1 MIHFEWPTFV
11 QVLEFLG
18 TFAFSISG
26 IRLASAKRFDWFGAY
41 VVGVAAAIGGGT
53 IRDVMLGLIP
63 FWMTDPIYLICSAIA
78 LIWVIIFNKQL
89 ISQNNTFFIFDSIG
103 LALFTVVGIN
113 KTIVLGYPLWVA
125 IIMGCITGAAGGVIR
140 DVLLNKE
147 PIVFQ
152 KDIYAMASVYQECKL
167 SAPAE
172 TPASGGGALKWYG
185 YREVTTGN
193 LITPSVRCGST
204 VIKTGSA
211 VGVSNNGF
219 TLYSLS
225 LSETE
230 MANIT
235 DWSNV
240 RIRFAVSSYSSQSI
254 EICMAYLEVPD
265 KKSSIGL
272 EMGCS
277 F

>member
-1 MIHFEWPTFV
+1 MV
-11 QVLEFLG
+11 QILRPV
-18 TFAFSISG
+18 SDI
-26 IRLASAKRFDWFGAY
+26 
-41 VVGVAAAIGGGT
+41 
-53 IRDVMLGLIP
+53 
-63 FWMTDPIYLICSAIA
+63 
-78 LIWVIIFNKQL
+78 
-89 ISQNNTFFIFDSIG
+89 NTGWS
-103 LALFTVVGIN
+103 
-113 KTIVLGYPLWVA
+113 KYPA
-125 IIMGCITGAAGGVIR
+125 GAAGRYACI
-140 DVLLNKE
+140 DDE
-147 PIVFQ
+147 TYSMSDPDI
-152 KDIYAMASVYQECKL
+152 IYAMANVYQECKL

-185 YREVTTGN
+185 FREEITGN
-193 LITPSVRCGST
+193 SITPSVRCGST

-211 VGVSNNGF
+211 VGISTYWY

-225 LSETE
+225 LSEAE

-240 RIRFAVSSYSSQSI
+240 RIRFAVSSYNSGSI
-254 EICMAYLEVPD
+254 WIRMAYLEVPD

>member
-1 MIHFEWPTFV
+1 MV
-11 QVLEFLG
+11 QILRPVSDINTG
-18 TFAFSISG
+18 WS
-26 IRLASAKRFDWFGAY
+26 K
-41 VVGVAAAIGGGT
+41 
-53 IRDVMLGLIP
+53 
-63 FWMTDPIYLICSAIA
+63 DPS
-78 LIWVIIFNKQL
+78 
-89 ISQNNTFFIFDSIG
+89 
-103 LALFTVVGIN
+103 
-113 KTIVLGYPLWVA
+113 
-125 IIMGCITGAAGGVIR
+125 GAAGRYACIN
-140 DVLLNKE
+140 DETYSILD
-147 PIVFQ
+147 Q
-152 KDIYAMASVYQECKL
+152 SAIYATANVYQECKL

-172 TPASGGGALKWYG
+172 TPASGGGTLKWYG
-185 YREVTTGN
+185 YREVIIGN

-211 VGVSNNGF
+211 VGVSNNEY

-225 LSETE
+225 LSEAE
-230 MANIT
+230 MAGIT

-240 RIRFAVSSYSSQSI
+240 RIRFAVSSYSTKSI